1 MESIMVHRKCPW
13 CGEENDIECDK
24 AAWEEYQDGALIQDA
39 FPQLDVVTREML
51 ISGMCSACQA
61 AFYNA
66 EDEDDDNE
74 NPCDG
79 ICDLCSEG
87 DTCPGSDLLAK

>member
-1 MESIMVHRKCPW
+1 MESIMVYRKCVW

-24 AAWEEYQDGALIQDA
+24 AAWEEYQGGALIQDA

-51 ISGMCSACQA
+51 ISGMCPACQA
-61 AFYNA
+61 AFYDA

-74 NPCDG
+74 NLCDG
-79 ICDLCSEG
+79 VCDLCPEG
-87 DTCPGSDLLAK
+87 DTCFWSGLLDK